1 MLSLRIWSQEKISP
15 VAQIKLGEKL
25 FKDVRFSTTKG
36 DLPASCSTCHFFN
49 EDPQGLRAFAD
60 FFNRSWFSYRTESPQ
75 RFMLRNAPGLFDL
88 QSLKQLHYDGEFGS
102 LEALVKGTFSGRPMG
117 WLAGEQEAA
126 FTQIH
131 QVIVNDPDYILQFK
145 QTSQIDLKLRS
156 RDEVVDDVARA
167 VADFLRTLKSKM
179 NSPYDEFIKLNQLE
193 SQPLPNESA
202 TQFSAKL
209 LEKISVLEKSKTL
222 KLSKQFNQTVLSG
235 FKIFFNPKQGNCA
248 ECHAPPL
255 FTDQK
260 FHNLGIS
267 QIEYDQVHGEG
278 AFAALTIP
286 DAANAQRP
294 TAAFRQYPTPAKP
307 NEVDLG
313 YWNFANLKTS
323 PMRRADESDNEFLQI
338 MIGAM
343 KTPPLRHLAFTSP
356 YMHNGAYTS
365 LEATVQEL
373 LKASEMARAGKIR
386 SADEKLKTINLNPA
400 DIAPLVAFLNML
412 NEDLKQTY
420 QKANR

>member
-1 MLSLRIWSQEKISP
+1 MLVIFFTVRIWSQNP
-15 VAQIKLGEKL
+15 AQIKLGEKL

-36 DLPASCSTCHFFN
+36 DLPASCSTCHMFN

-88 QSLKQLHYDGEFGS
+88 QNYKQFHYDGEFDS

-117 WLAGEQEAA
+117 WLPGEENEAFA
-126 FTQIH
+126 QI
-131 QVIVNDPDYILQFK
+131 QKVVVNDPDYVAAFK
-145 QTSQIDLKLRS
+145 TAYQSDLKLRS
-156 RDEVVDDVARA
+156 RDEIVKDTARA
-167 VADFLRTLKSKM
+167 VADFLRTINSKM

-193 SQPLPNESA
+193 SQPQPNESA
-202 TQFSAKL
+202 AQFSARIFEKITI
-209 LEKISVLEKSKTL
+209 LEKEKSL
-222 KLSKQFNQTVLSG
+222 KLSKQFNETALTG
-235 FKIFFNPKQGNCA
+235 LKIFFNPKQGNCA

-278 AFAALTIP
+278 KFAALNIP
-286 DAANAQRP
+286 DAANALRP
-294 TAAFRQYPTPAKP
+294 TAAFRQYPTKAKP

-313 YWNFANLKTS
+313 YWNFANVKTS
-323 PMRRADESDNEFLQI
+323 PMRAANESDNEFLNR

-343 KTPPLRHLAFTSP
+343 KTPTLRHLNFTSP
-356 YMHNGAYTS
+356 YLHNGAYTS
-365 LEATVQEL
+365 LEATMIEL
-373 LKASEMARAGKIR
+373 LRVSEMARIGKIR
-386 SADEKLKTINLNPA
+386 AADEKLKTIYLQET
-400 DIAPLVAFLNML
+400 DIVPLVSFLNSL
-412 NEDLKQTY
+412 TENLK
-420 QKANR
+420 